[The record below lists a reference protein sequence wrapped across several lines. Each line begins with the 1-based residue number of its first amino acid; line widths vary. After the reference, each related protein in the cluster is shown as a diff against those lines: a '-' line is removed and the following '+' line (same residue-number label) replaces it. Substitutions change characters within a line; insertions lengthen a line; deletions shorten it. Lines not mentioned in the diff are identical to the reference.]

1 MKITVTNHQFTAQEE
16 HKTLRLDKFI
26 AIMLINLSRS
36 KIKQIIES
44 SKVLVNGEIVLTSSL
59 KLKVND
65 CVDITVELF
74 EGTELASEAM
84 DLEIVFEDEHLLVI
98 NKPRGISVHPGAGIH
113 SSTLI
118 NGLVAHCGEQFK
130 SIGSAGRP
138 GIVHRLDKD
147 TTGLMIVAKT
157 SEAHGKLSEMIANR
171 EVNRYYL
178 ALIFGAVSQI
188 AGRIETGYGRSKK
201 DRTKWVALREGG
213 KQAITNYKRLSVF
226 GDNALTLLECKLETG
241 RTHQIRVH
249 MANLRHPIVG
259 DQSYGRGLNFNLNSL
274 PAEATR
280 LIRSMKYQAL
290 QAYKLEFIHPITGQE
305 LKFEL
310 TPEPELKAILN
321 ALNSSAS

>member
-1 MKITVTNHQFTAQEE
+1 MKISVTNHQFTVQEE
-16 HKTLRLDKFI
+16 HISSRLDKFI
-26 AIMLINLSRS
+26 ALMLINLSRS

-44 SKVLVNGEIVLTSSL
+44 GKVSVNNNKIETSSL
-59 KLKVND
+59 KLKLND
-65 CVDITVELF
+65 VVDVSVEVF
-74 EGTELASEAM
+74 EGTELASEKM

-118 NGLVAHCGEQFK
+118 NGLVAHCGEEFK
-130 SIGSAGRP
+130 SVGSAGRP

-157 SEAHGKLSEMIANR
+157 SEAHHKLSEMIANR

-178 ALIFGAVSQI
+178 AMVFGALSQI

-213 KQAITNYKRLSVF
+213 KQAITNYKRLEIF
-226 GDNALTLLECKLETG
+226 GDNTLSLIECKLETG

-274 PAEATR
+274 PIEATK
-280 LIRSMKYQAL
+280 LIRAMKHQAL
-290 QAYKLEFIHPITGQE
+290 QAYKLEFIHPITGE
-305 LKFEL
+305 DLKFEL
-310 TPEPELKAILN
+310 EIENQMKSILE
-321 ALNSSAS
+321 ALRA